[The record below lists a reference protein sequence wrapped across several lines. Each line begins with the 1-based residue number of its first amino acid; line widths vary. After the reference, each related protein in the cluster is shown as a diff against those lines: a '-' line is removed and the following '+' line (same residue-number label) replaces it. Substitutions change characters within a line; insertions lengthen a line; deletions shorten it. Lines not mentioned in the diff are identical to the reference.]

1 MQFSSEQFDMKFDAK
16 TQGNKD
22 LTLMGDS
29 HKDPEAAVRIFQA
42 TTKLYKL
49 SWQNMAKT
57 IQ

>member
-16 TQGNKD
+16 THGNKD

-49 SWQNMAKT
+49 S
-57 IQ
+57 